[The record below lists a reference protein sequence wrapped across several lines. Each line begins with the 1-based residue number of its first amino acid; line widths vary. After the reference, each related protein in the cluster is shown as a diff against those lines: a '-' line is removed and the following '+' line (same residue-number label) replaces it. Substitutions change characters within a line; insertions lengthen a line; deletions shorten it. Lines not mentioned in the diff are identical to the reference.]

1 MLNGDQTFPQITTI
15 NRQFYSILPSL
26 SVRYK
31 LGMKRNLR
39 LNYRTSNNAPSVDQ
53 LQEVINNSNSLQLS
67 VGNKSLVQDYQH
79 NLTMRYFSVIPEKG
93 KNLFLLVNA
102 TYTKNYI
109 SSLTQLAGNGPLFV
123 KVGDTGVLRLNPGAQ
138 LSKAVNLDGYYN
150 LRLFGTY
157 GTPLDSGK
165 LNLNVNGGLNYVQ
178 TPSLI
183 QIGNSEAKA
192 NTSRNPSASLGI
204 VLGTNVNKLDITLMS
219 TTTYSYV
226 LNTLQKSLN
235 QSYINQSTQFKLNY
249 NPTEKWAIVSDVT
262 QSAFTGLSSSYN
274 QTFYLWNM
282 GLAKKFNKNTIE
294 VRLSVYDILNQ
305 NKAISRN
312 VTQTYFEDV
321 NTRVL
326 TRYAMLTLTY
336 NLRQF
341 KGSKDQGKDEKDRR
355 MYMFPSGTPPSG
367 IPMPGMG
374 IPHGGGLN

>member
-1 MLNGDQTFPQITTI
+1 
-15 NRQFYSILPSL
+15 
-26 SVRYK
+26 
-31 LGMKRNLR
+31 
-39 LNYRTSNNAPSVDQ
+39 
-53 LQEVINNSNSLQLS
+53 
-67 VGNKSLVQDYQH
+67 
-79 NLTMRYFSVIPEKG
+79 
-93 KNLFLLVNA
+93 
-102 TYTKNYI
+102 
-109 SSLTQLAGNGPLFV
+109 
-123 KVGDTGVLRLNPGAQ
+123 
-138 LSKAVNLDGYYN
+138 
-150 LRLFGTY
+150 
-157 GTPLDSGK
+157 
-165 LNLNVNGGLNYVQ
+165 LNVNGGLNYVQ

-226 LNTLQKSLN
+226 MNTLQTSLN

-282 GLAKKFNKNTIE
+282 GLAKKFMKNTVEI
-294 VRLSVYDILNQ
+294 RLSIYDILNQ
-305 NKAISRN
+305 NKAIARN

-326 TRYAMLTLTY
+326 TRYAMLTVTY

-355 MYMFPSGTPPSG
+355 MYMFPGGTPPPG
-367 IPMPGMG
+367 MPMPGMG
-374 IPHGGGLN
+374 MPNGGGLN